1 MTTTP
6 APHRRHLLIVL
17 VILFTT
23 GWATNHFVSMMPVLH
38 DRIGISKG
46 ALEAA
51 FGIYAVGLLP
61 GLLTGGGLSDK
72 VGRKYVVLPG
82 AAGAAL
88 GNLLMLIWHTEP
100 GVMIGRFAVGLGVG
114 LAVSAGTAWCADL
127 GGKRGTVFAGVVL
140 TSGFAAGP
148 LASGLIAEFT
158 DSAAL
163 VAPFVVTVVA
173 SLLAVTAG
181 LSIPSQRRTA
191 VHDDPAVA
199 DQAAPA
205 VRTLARALTTSL
217 PMSLWVFASVTMS
230 IVTMAGRMS
239 SFSGPWVPGVA
250 AVVTLGSGV
259 VVQMIARRGAWGPRA
274 GICGA
279 LLSMSGLLLVAL
291 AGSDPSPA
299 AFLGASILLG
309 SGYGLCLREGLLD
322 VETFAPTARR
332 GLAIGIFY
340 VGAYLGFGLPVL
352 LRVLQPS
359 VGLTAPMVVL
369 AAMALASAAIR
380 ATQVRSGLL
389 AGRS

>member
-1 MTTTP
+1 MTTT
-6 APHRRHLLIVL
+6 AAANRRYLGIVL
-17 VILFTT
+17 FILFTT

-61 GLLTGGGLSDK
+61 GLLTGGGISDK
-72 VGRKYVVLPG
+72 VGRKYIVLPG

-88 GNLLMLIWHTEP
+88 GNLVMLVWLTEP

-127 GGKRGTVFAGVVL
+127 GGKRGTVFAGVIL

-158 DSAAL
+158 DAAAL
-163 VAPFVVTVVA
+163 VAPFIVTIVG
-173 SLLAVTAG
+173 SLLAVAAG
-181 LSIPSQRRTA
+181 LTIPSVRRDA
-191 VHDDPAVA
+191 VHDGPAVVA
-199 DQAAPA
+199 ESAP
-205 VRTLARALTTSL
+205 VTRTLTRALTTSL

-230 IVTMAGRMS
+230 IVTMAGRMTA
-239 SFSGPWVPGVA
+239 FSGPWVPGIA
-250 AVVTLGSGV
+250 AVMTLGSGV
-259 VVQMIARRGAWGPRA
+259 VIQVIARRAAWGPRA
-274 GICGA
+274 GISGA
-279 LLSMSGLLLVAL
+279 LLSMAGLTVVAI
-291 AGSDPSPA
+291 AGSDPTPA
-299 AFLGASILLG
+299 AFIGASILLG

-322 VETFAPTARR
+322 VETFAPAAKR

-340 VGAYLGFGLPVL
+340 VGTYLGFGLPVL
-352 LRVLQPS
+352 LRVLEPS
-359 VGLTAPMVVL
+359 VGLTAPVVVL

-380 ATQVRSGLL
+380 AVQVRSGVL
-389 AGRS
+389 AGR